1 MASEEKNKVIE
12 NSVFDLADVITGRK
26 IVDELTSEE
35 KNYYRTKHYCLKDQ
49 NSLF

>member
-35 KNYYRTKHYCLKDQ
+35 KNYYRTKHYCPKDQ